1 MIQTFLILTFVGIP
15 WRTCSL
21 LQYKISIIVTFIQ
34 PTNQPTH
41 PPTDQPTQP
50 TQPNPTQPT
59 NHRFFS
65 EWFFRASWSRW
76 PTIIT
81 ALPSG
86 HYLPRRRTCQR
97 KWSAHGHAVP
107 KPWRFARFDETE
119 RGGEADSLM
128 EFLFLLYKW
137 SWTKIIMG
145 NFRFRM
151 NFLLEVGRLVS
162 DHQDLSCKPT
172 FFWRIEYIGAIVRT
186 CKKWF
191 NNPLIWSLPNRV
203 PACYPSSGIAG
214 GSLAHPAPCGTTRA
228 TAAGRI
234 CGHDQSRKYQGQVRE
249 CELMEIVRP
258 FWIFLQCQKAIMAMM
273 RCILGRIC
281 QKRWDLLRRFFFP
294 AICWQVMLFGRI
306 RTRSLATKNSNA
318 VNLPHHPVEKHD

>member
-1 MIQTFLILTFVGIP
+1 MSE
-15 WRTCSL
+15 SL
-21 LQYKISIIVTFIQ
+21 EGHVVYYKISIIVTFIQ

-41 PPTDQPTQP
+41 QPTNQPNQPNP
-50 TQPNPTQPT
+50 TQPNPTQPNQPT
-59 NHRFFS
+59 TGFS
-65 EWFFRASWSRW
+65 PNDFSGLLEVDDLRLSQPYQAATTSQDGERANESEAL
-76 PTIIT
+76 T
-81 ALPSG
+81 ATQYQNPGGLRD
-86 HYLPRRRTCQR
+86 LMKRR
-97 KWSAHGHAVP
+97 G
-107 KPWRFARFDETE
+107 
-119 RGGEADSLM
+119 GGEADSFM

-203 PACYPSSGIAG
+203 PACYRSSGIAG